1 MVQARG
7 RAPERNSHG
16 CCFHFLTAPRS
27 SCHPLCPTRCPTAHT
42 HTHTHTLARLQCICN
57 YTCTNTPTDRE
68 GASAS
73 AGRSV
78 WYVAR
83 ARLVGV

>member
-27 SCHPLCPTRCPTAHT
+27 SCHPLCPTRCPTA